1 MNKQEELKYKIKVHE
16 GAISL
21 STDILSSL
29 RAELAEAEKPKL
41 RHGDWWYTCG
51 KRKEV
56 RVYLKEYNGEKR
68 DCVALRCTLITNI
81 GSEYEGQP
89 IQGNIFDLLEE
100 RNFNENG

>member
-1 MNKQEELKYKIKVHE
+1 MNKQEIEHKLEQAKADKFEINKQVQ
-16 GAISL
+16 
-21 STDILSSL
+21 ILEAQL
-29 RAELAEAEKPKL
+29 REAEKPKL